1 MFDPFHEILSEHL
14 PEVMGQEAENQY
26 IGHGLC
32 RERLGSK
39 IPLSRIQSCHT
50 SWEVNSLKK

>member
-1 MFDPFHEILSEHL
+1 MHL

-32 RERLGSK
+32 RERLGSH
-39 IPLSRIQSCHT
+39 IPLSRIQST
-50 SWEVNSLKK
+50 VSLAATQAGK